1 MKTIILAGG
10 YATRLF
16 PITQDRPKPLLPVAG
31 KPIIDYILASG
42 SLPDR
47 PIISTNRRFVPQF
60 ETWQAESG
68 WDVDLVVEETTREE
82 EKLGTVGAMA
92 FLVEK
97 LGIDEDILV
106 VGGDNIFEF
115 SIEDLLAA
123 YHGRPLVALF
133 DLKDLERVRGRYG
146 VAIVKDNVIANF
158 QEKPE
163 RPKSTL
169 TSTACYIYPKQV
181 LPLISEFHDKAE
193 AGKDAP
199 GYLNEWLLKEKRLHI
214 DPFIFETG
222 WYDIGDRASYIEAN
236 QHVGNCDTYTGKNVV
251 IDDSTVKGSVILD
264 DVKIRNSEITG
275 CVIDQG
281 CVLEGVNL
289 QNCLVKA
296 GSIIRRA

>member
-1 MKTIILAGG
+1 MKTILLAGG
-10 YATRLF
+10 YATRLL
-16 PITQDRPKPLLPVAG
+16 PITAERPKPLLPVAG
-31 KPIIDYILASG
+31 KPIIDYLLASG
-42 SLPDR
+42 SLPGR
-47 PIISTNRRFVPQF
+47 PIVSTNRRFVSQF

-68 WDVDLVVEETTREE
+68 WGVDLIVEETTHEE

-92 FLVEK
+92 FLVQK

-106 VGGDNIFEF
+106 IGGDNIFEF
-115 SIEDLLAA
+115 SIEELLAA
-123 YHGRPLVALF
+123 YHDRPLVALF
-133 DLKDLERVRGRYG
+133 DLKDLERVCGRYG
-146 VAIVKDNVIANF
+146 VAIVEDDRIVDF
-158 QEKPE
+158 QEKPQQ
-163 RPKSTL
+163 PKSTL
-169 TSTACYIYPKQV
+169 ASTACYIYPKQA

-222 WYDIGDRASYIEAN
+222 WYDIGDRASYIDAN
-236 QHVGNCDTYTGKNVV
+236 KHYSGCDTYTGKNVA
-251 IDDSTVKGSVILD
+251 INESTVKDSVILD
-264 DVKIRNSEITG
+264 DVTIKNSEITG

-296 GSIIRRA
+296 GSIIKHA